1 MVMMLKA
8 ITPEGWNG
16 VVIAKLPNFTAAAPA
31 TKQDQCDFAQPAVH
45 EQQLGSSIELAYC
58 RHNE

>member
-8 ITPEGWNG
+8 ITPEGWIG
-16 VVIAKLPNFTAAAPA
+16 VLIAKLPNFTAAAPA
-31 TKQDQCDFAQPAVH
+31 IKGDQHDFAQTAAH
-45 EQQLGSSIELAYC
+45 KQQQGSKIELAYC